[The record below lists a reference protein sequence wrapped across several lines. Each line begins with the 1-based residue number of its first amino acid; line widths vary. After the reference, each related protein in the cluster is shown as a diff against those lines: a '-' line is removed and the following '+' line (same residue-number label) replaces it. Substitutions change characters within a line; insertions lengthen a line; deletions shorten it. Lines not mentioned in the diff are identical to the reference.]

1 MNNIGALLCWSWT
14 FLRSVAGYVGV
25 VFVWGGALRGGGW
38 GCLFAVFQGCFAG
51 VGGGRGGI
59 RNFLRFYCDSFE
71 LLKRQKK

>member
-25 VFVWGGALRGGGW
+25 VFVWGGVLRGGGW

-51 VGGGRGGI
+51 VGGGRGGAVGAG
-59 RNFLRFYCDSFE
+59 LSFYGVCTLS
-71 LLKRQKK
+71 

>member
-1 MNNIGALLCWSWT
+1 MNNIGALLCWSWA

-51 VGGGRGGI
+51 VGGGAGGAVGAG
-59 RNFLRFYCDSFE
+59 LSFYGVCTLS
-71 LLKRQKK
+71 